1 MGLIERILWV
11 DLGTVVSELRGRGT
25 RVPQLVEGTASTAVF
40 AQTNER
46 NELLP
51 DGLSHP
57 VRLRNGKVNV
67 HELFQAL
74 KRLGWPGAWA

>member
-1 MGLIERILWV
+1 MGLADRILWV
-11 DLGTVVSELRGRGT
+11 DLATVVSELRGRGS
-25 RVPQLVEGTASTAVF
+25 RVPKLLEVTTNTAIF

-46 NELLP
+46 NELLR
-51 DGLSHP
+51 DGLSYP

-74 KRLGWPGAWA
+74 KRLGWPGAWV

>member
-11 DLGTVVSELRGRGT
+11 DLAPVVGELRGRGS
-25 RVPQLVEGTASTAVF
+25 RVPQLVEVTASTAVF
-40 AQTNER
+40 AQTNEW

-57 VRLRNGKVNV
+57 VRLQNGKVNG

-74 KRLGWPGAWA
+74 KRLGSPGAWA